1 MTIGQS
7 GDGSEPLVLTTKDP
21 VVLIGQ
27 LTQFPP
33 RGDLYQLQKPVEPVE
48 PVDPEDPAKAL
59 AVIEKFP
66 VEVGGLRGRRFA
78 IRLVRGRPAARAVI
92 STSTRWQFRPLLPQR
107 GRAPLLVT
115 GPSLRPKRSRCCP
128 YRPTSAP

>member
-7 GDGSEPLVLTTKDP
+7 GGGSEPLVLTTKDP

-33 RGDLYQLQKPVEPVE
+33 RGDLYQLQKPVEL
-48 PVDPEDPAKAL
+48 VDPEDPAKVL

-78 IRLVRGRPAARAVI
+78 IRVVRGRPAARAVI

-115 GPSLRPKRSRCCP
+115 GPSLRPKRSRCYP